1 MSPKPAWEP
10 TVETFARDESA
21 AQLLLDRVRS
31 RSAVVCVV
39 GMGYVGLPLA
49 MVFAEEG
56 FRVLGFDTDPDKVAL
71 LNAAT
76 SYIEHIPSARIK
88 AVVDSARMEAT
99 AAPER
104 LSQADAI
111 LICVPTPLTVTRDP
125 DMQYVEQTA
134 EVIASALRPGQL
146 IVLESTTY
154 PGTTEELV
162 RPILERTGL
171 RCGRDY
177 FLAYSPERE
186 DPGNPRFSAGTIPKV
201 VGGTT
206 PACLEL
212 AATLYGA
219 VVPEVVRVQST
230 QVAEATKQLENIFRA
245 VNVGLVNELKILFQ
259 RMGIDI
265 WEVIEA
271 ASTKPFGFMSF
282 KPGPGLG
289 GHCLPIDP
297 FYLAWKARQ
306 YDLPTRFIEL
316 AGEIN
321 SSMPGYVVSRVG
333 EALNEHAKCLR
344 GAKILLLG
352 MAYKPNVD
360 DLRESPALKLIEL
373 LRQQGA
379 DVAYNDPHISRL
391 HKMRH
396 YDLDLASVPLTAET
410 LADSD
415 CVLIVTD
422 HDKYDWD
429 FVVRHAKL
437 IVDTRNATRGVS
449 QGREKIRFA

>member
-1 MSPKPAWEP
+1 
-10 TVETFARDESA
+10 
-21 AQLLLDRVRS
+21 
-31 RSAVVCVV
+31 
-39 GMGYVGLPLA
+39 
-49 MVFAEEG
+49 
-56 FRVLGFDTDPDKVAL
+56 
-71 LNAAT
+71 
-76 SYIEHIPSARIK
+76 
-88 AVVDSARMEAT
+88 
-99 AAPER
+99 
-104 LSQADAI
+104 
-111 LICVPTPLTVTRDP
+111 
-125 DMQYVEQTA
+125 
-134 EVIASALRPGQL
+134 
-146 IVLESTTY
+146 
-154 PGTTEELV
+154 V